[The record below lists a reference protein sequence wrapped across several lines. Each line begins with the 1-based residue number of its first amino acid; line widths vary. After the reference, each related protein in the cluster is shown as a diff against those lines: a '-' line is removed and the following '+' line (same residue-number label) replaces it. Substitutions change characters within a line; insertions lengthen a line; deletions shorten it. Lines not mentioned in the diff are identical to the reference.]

1 MTNDDHRIE
10 VEEARQHVASGQAVL
25 VCAYEDAGKCSQVE
39 GSISLTEFRDRLP
52 TLSKNQ
58 EILFICA

>member
-10 VEEARQHVASGQAVL
+10 VEDARQHVASGQALL
-25 VCAYEDAGKCSQVE
+25 VCAYEDPAKCRQVE
-39 GSISLTEFRDRLP
+39 GSISLPEFQERLP
-52 TLSKNQ
+52 ALPKGQ